1 MDHPEFTAPGPFSG
15 ARLRRLRE
23 QRGISRQQLAAK
35 AQLSR
40 AYIYLLEGD
49 SEDEAATTRR
59 PSYDVVVRLAAVL
72 DVLPEAFSSEARPSL
87 ETKEAAAAVI
97 APALREAADR
107 FDIPAEDVQELARF
121 AFHGRR
127 PNSPNAWG
135 QLWMAIRNSTGMNL
149 S

>member
-1 MDHPEFTAPGPFSG
+1 MDRPEFAAPGSFSG
-15 ARLRRLRE
+15 ARLRKLRE

-59 PSYDVVVRLAAVL
+59 PSYDVVVRLAGVL
-72 DVLPEAFSSEARPSL
+72 DVSPEAFSSVSGPSL
-87 ETKEAAAAVI
+87 ETKEAAAVI

-121 AFHGRR
+121 AFHGHR
-127 PNSPNAWG
+127 PSSPNAWG
-135 QLWMAIRNSTGMNL
+135 QLWMAIRNSTGMKL